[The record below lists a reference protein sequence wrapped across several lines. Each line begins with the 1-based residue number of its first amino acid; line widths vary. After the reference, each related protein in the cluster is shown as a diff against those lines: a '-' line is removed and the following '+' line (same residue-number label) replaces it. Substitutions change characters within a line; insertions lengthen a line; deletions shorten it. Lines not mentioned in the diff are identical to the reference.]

1 MIINIRQSAALSL
14 PAAVLN
20 LHMICSSSFFRMAH
34 VWQGTT
40 YNTGDGI
47 RMAQQAGA
55 DLWHMNNALAG
66 VGAILVDDETL
77 GKVPVTVSMFGTP
90 YILIDSQ
97 GKRFMNESVQGRH
110 GLGEKEHL
118 SF

>member
-1 MIINIRQSAALSL
+1 MYGR
-14 PAAVLN
+14 
-20 LHMICSSSFFRMAH
+20 
-34 VWQGTT
+34 GTT

-66 VGAILVDDETL
+66 IGAILVDDDYL
-77 GKVPVTVSMFGTP
+77 GNVPVSASLFGST
-90 YILIDSQ
+90 YILTDQQ
-97 GKRFMNESVQGRH
+97 GKRFMNESIQGRH

-118 SF
+118 VFFDTLNTQSFTRIPCYAILDCKSPQKSTCFHQE